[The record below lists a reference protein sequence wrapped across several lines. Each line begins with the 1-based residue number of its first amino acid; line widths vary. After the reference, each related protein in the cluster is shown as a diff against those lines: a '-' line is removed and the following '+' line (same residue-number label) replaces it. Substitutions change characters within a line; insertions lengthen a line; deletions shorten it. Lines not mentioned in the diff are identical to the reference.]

1 MNMPLLSR
9 DTLLTLS
16 ALPELLHCRE
26 AAVGP
31 WLREHGIK
39 ALRGPGK
46 APLYRWGDVL
56 DAMAAADSQ
65 HALAAPQPPARR
77 SRKSASGTLPRVP
90 LR

>member
-1 MNMPLLSR
+1 MSSLLSR

-16 ALPELLHCRE
+16 SLPELLHCRE

-31 WLREHGIK
+31 WLRERGIVP
-39 ALRGPGK
+39 LRGPGR

-56 DAMAAADSQ
+56 DAMSAADSQ

-77 SRKSASGTLPRVP
+77 GRKSPSGTLPRVI